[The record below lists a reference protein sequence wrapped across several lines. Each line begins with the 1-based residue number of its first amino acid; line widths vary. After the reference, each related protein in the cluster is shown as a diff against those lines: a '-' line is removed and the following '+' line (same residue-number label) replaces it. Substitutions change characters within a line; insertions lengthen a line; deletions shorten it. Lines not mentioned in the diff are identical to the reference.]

1 MSKDELSAALA
12 ACAADLQ
19 AFADARDW
27 GQFHTPKNLAMSL
40 AIEAGEVMEHFQW
53 TAPDAATLSPEARA
67 AVALELADVF
77 SYLLRLA
84 SVLEIDLASA
94 LRTKL
99 AINEQRYPVEKAR
112 GSATKYDAL

>member
-1 MSKDELSAALA
+1 MSSEALSVALA
-12 ACAADLQ
+12 ATARELQ
-19 AFADARDW
+19 QFADARDW

-53 TAPDAATLSPEARA
+53 SAPEADALTPEARQ

-94 LRTKL
+94 LGEKL
-99 AINEQRYPVEKAR
+99 AINEHRYPVDKAR
-112 GSATKYDAL
+112 GSAKKYDAL

>member
-12 ACAADLQ
+12 ACATDLQ

-84 SVLEIDLASA
+84 SVLQIDLASA
-94 LRTKL
+94 LREKL

>member
-1 MSKDELSAALA
+1 
-12 ACAADLQ
+12 
-19 AFADARDW
+19 
-27 GQFHTPKNLAMSL
+27 MSL

-53 TAPDAATLSPEARA
+53 TAPEAATLSPEARA

-94 LRTKL
+94 LHEKL
-99 AINEQRYPVEKAR
+99 AINEQRYPAEKAR